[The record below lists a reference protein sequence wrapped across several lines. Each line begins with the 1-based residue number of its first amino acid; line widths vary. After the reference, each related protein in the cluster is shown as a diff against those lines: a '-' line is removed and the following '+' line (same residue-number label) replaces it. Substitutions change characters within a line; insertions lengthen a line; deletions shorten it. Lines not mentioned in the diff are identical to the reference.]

1 VINFTRALAL
11 DHARDNIRVNAV
23 CPGLIDT
30 ALTAFIEK
38 RGYLPAL
45 TQNIPMKRIGRP
57 EEIARAV
64 LFLASEE
71 SRYMTGTDLLVD
83 GGYNAR

>member
-1 VINFTRALAL
+1 V
-11 DHARDNIRVNAV
+11 
-23 CPGLIDT
+23 
-30 ALTAFIEK
+30 
-38 RGYLPAL
+38 
-45 TQNIPMKRIGRP
+45 
-57 EEIARAV
+57 EEIADAA